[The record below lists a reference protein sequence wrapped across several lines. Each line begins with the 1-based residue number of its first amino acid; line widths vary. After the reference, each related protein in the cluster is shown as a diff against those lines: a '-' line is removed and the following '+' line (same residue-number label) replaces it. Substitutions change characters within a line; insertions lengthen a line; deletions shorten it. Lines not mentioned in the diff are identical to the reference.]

1 MHIMNERLDQNI
13 EIADQNIEMDDQNKI
28 SKWNVLECS
37 R

>member
-1 MHIMNERLDQNI
+1 MHTMNERLDQNI